1 MDSKIFTIN
10 WFFKITPNRSISNII
25 IILFIIII
33 FIILLDR
40 IFNKDGEDTKE
51 LRRRCAMV
59 KADLWRMSKLM
70 GSGKVSK
77 DTKDRIFNCICLS
90 KLMYGCESWRMNEK
104 EKKMIN
110 AVESCYA
117 RLKANVKWTDM
128 RTNKS
133 VFEEVE
139 MEQGDLVRKSEMPE
153 PTRTTLTMTLRSQ
166 RGKLQD

>member
-1 MDSKIFTIN
+1 
-10 WFFKITPNRSISNII
+10 
-25 IILFIIII
+25 
-33 FIILLDR
+33 
-40 IFNKDGEDTKE
+40 
-51 LRRRCAMV
+51 
-59 KADLWRMSKLM
+59 
-70 GSGKVSK
+70 
-77 DTKDRIFNCICLS
+77 
-90 KLMYGCESWRMNEK
+90 MNEKEK

-139 MEQGDLVRKSEMPE
+139 MEQGDLLKRVIRRKATFVGHISRMNDDRLLKRVWEIRDGHREVKRGRRRTEANYKAVKERWREDIRKSEMPE

-166 RGKLQD
+166 RGKPQD